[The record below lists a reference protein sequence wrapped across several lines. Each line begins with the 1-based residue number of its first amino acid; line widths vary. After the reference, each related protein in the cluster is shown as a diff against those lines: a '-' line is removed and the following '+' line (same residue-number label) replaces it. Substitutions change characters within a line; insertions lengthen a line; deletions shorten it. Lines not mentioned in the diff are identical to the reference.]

1 VTKPDGSR
9 EVGYCKPP
17 KHTQFAKGQSGNPKG
32 RPKGS
37 PNVSTVLRKAARQRV
52 KVVSNGRSRFV
63 TKLEAAVTQL
73 LNQAAS
79 GNARAIREFL
89 YLHRLCEEPTEA
101 ISQQAGRQEVDKLV
115 MDSIRKRI
123 LQSEELSPAK
133 ETDPNVPD
141 GSEEAQ

>member
-79 GNARAIREFL
+79 GNARAIHEFL

-101 ISQQAGRQEVDKLV
+101 ISQQAGPQEVDKLV

-123 LQSEELSPAK
+123 LQSKELSPAK

-141 GSEEAQ
+141 GSEEEQ